1 MNKENRLKT
10 EDMAI
15 YEYLKTVITTR
26 LFGNINYLA
35 IVEKDNIISGDLKY
49 DDNMSKNGNW
59 EKVRWVIMDEVE
71 DSPFDNNP
79 IILDK
84 LIEYFLGSEEFEGA
98 LEKFGWDIIDNPINQ
113 IP

>member
-35 IVEKDNIISGDLKY
+35 IVEKDNIIPGDLKY

-59 EKVRWVIMDEVE
+59 ACVRWAIMDEVE
-71 DSPFDNNP
+71 NSPFDNNP

-84 LIEYFLGSEEFEGA
+84 LIEYYLGSEEYDGA
-98 LEKFGWDIIDNPINQ
+98 LEEFGWDIIDNPINQ
-113 IP
+113 IA